1 MRSSRR
7 HRRRRSDHDQPVARL
22 RGFVSN
28 SDYQKIDWLMFV
40 SRFLSTACLVKMGIM
55 RWQ

>member
-1 MRSSRR
+1 MRSRRR
-7 HRRRRSDHDQPVARL
+7 HRRSDHDQAMARL

-28 SDYQKIDWLMFV
+28 FDYHKIDWFMFV
-40 SRFLSTACLVKMGIM
+40 SRFLSTVCLVKMGIM

>member
-1 MRSSRR
+1 MRSS
-7 HRRRRSDHDQPVARL
+7 RRRRSDHDQPVARL